1 MATWRQP
8 WLTLGCTKNKLQN
21 STCELFT
28 LLTLHISPYLFIEVQ
43 THSFNKHMLI
53 YNTDVCLFNVCIH
66 SLNKS
71 LLNLLGARHGIIF
84 TRVFSYAW
92 YLSVSRYTVHPQ
104 EKTPCILP
112 IVVGGAITE
121 GLSFLLH
128 LFLHWWIKGDC
139 EVPVLSLANHSDTNR
154 TRYTEK

>member
-112 IVVGGAITE
+112 IVVGEGQLRRVFPFYSTCFYTDGSKAIAKCQC
-121 GLSFLLH
+121 FH
-128 LFLHWWIKGDC
+128 
-139 EVPVLSLANHSDTNR
+139 
-154 TRYTEK
+154 